1 MNKGIAANGKW
12 GKSLDSNFY
21 VASEETMRKFM
32 VNGCDSNAIA
42 GDADFLNPAQGDYGL
57 NQSSKARLIGFKPFA
72 MDAFGV
78 QKTSLKAIAKAPVFP
93 EVNLVANSEQLINGR
108 KYSLWAGAKLWSP
121 RGEEF
126 SAFGISFS
134 STGIALDGIEEQS
147 ISYSMGF
154 RSGDLI
160 QSVNKVAIINAD
172 DFKGYLMK
180 YKNTSEHRFEVI
192 RNQKKIQLVVAH
204 VLPEMP

>member
-1 MNKGIAANGKW
+1 
-12 GKSLDSNFY
+12 
-21 VASEETMRKFM
+21 MRKFM

-42 GDADFLNPAQGDYGL
+42 GDAGFVNPAQGDYGL
-57 NQSSKARLIGFKPFA
+57 SQSSKARLIGFLPFA

-78 QKTSLKAIAKAPVFP
+78 QKASLKAIAKTPVFP
-93 EVNLVANSEQLINGR
+93 EVTLVANSEQLINGL

-134 STGIALDGIEEQS
+134 STGIALDGITEQS
-147 ISYSMGF
+147 ICYSMGF
-154 RSGDLI
+154 RSSDLI
-160 QSVNKVAIINAD
+160 QSVNNVAITNAD

-180 YKNTSEHRFEVI
+180 YKHTSRHRFEVI
-192 RNQKKIQLVVAH
+192 RNQKKMLLDVNVP
-204 VLPEMP
+204 LPDMPD